1 MKEVRRLYTERQVS
15 DALAMRNGPN
25 TEQLL
30 TLPLQSD
37 VRGWREKYGPYKVLA
52 MNGQTCTI
60 QMPYEQ
66 TNFRSTVVKPYY
78 AEEMDKSTPTTSQDN
93 TPSDITITVDH
104 PEEDTIVYHNRS
116 PCKARL
122 WTPERFQEQAI
133 RYLTALDSFL
143 SKRGFGARLSFDVM
157 ELLLTPVSLSKPLI
171 ERKSMV

>member
-104 PEEDTIVYHNRS
+104 PEEDTIVYHL
-116 PCKARL
+116 A
-122 WTPERFQEQAI
+122 
-133 RYLTALDSFL
+133 
-143 SKRGFGARLSFDVM
+143 KRGCGRPKGSKNKQLGTLQHSIHSFQKGDL
-157 ELLLTPVSLSKPLI
+157 ELA
-171 ERKSMV
+171 